1 MALIT
6 DPDSLTDG
14 QEIII
19 DTTAKTIA
27 LVVVDA
33 LSTDGVTI
41 KCVYSKLKELWKNN
55 AIYIKFPF
63 PMTPITDEQFEM
75 VNDWDWADTTTRNL
89 LRTGGWAVKDL
100 SGNSLE
106 EWAGIISLGS
116 LGGADQVYY
125 QQGVGEA
132 AVNIVLPGAV
142 NQAVKVFDSTV
153 AKATVSRARNGSNV
167 ATIIT
172 NGAHGLIAGN
182 YVVVSG
188 VGGTGYNGSYVV
200 LAAADG
206 TTITY
211 ANTGTLETTEADTGG
226 TVTTDHRRYF
236 KVFCREWQ
244 KSYAFSQLSD
254 IGVSTF
260 TYQAYRFPLANGS
273 DVKVTHTENAV
284 NTTTPYT
291 DMSITWYAA
300 AQTETGF
307 TGGDALFH
315 VIVDGASGTAEEIY
329 EFVQAEL
336 RKATDIDAGAGSQI
350 GKVTNSILRFVGD
363 TLYTSLMPE
372 GGTFVD
378 NYLAVDKN
386 RIVFVEDDGDERIY
400 PYVAVLI
407 LNFGDNLKND
417 AAAKYWVY
425 FTTTPDGDDYG
436 EATAI
441 LVNDGE
447 AVPAAMTGDV
457 SNNASIS
464 RTFDYDGNTQGGRTI
479 SPPGNV
485 GVTAVAIGLSTGQF
499 VKATGTIAKSKANSV
514 SLVAPLERNY
524 SNPA

>member
-1 MALIT
+1 
-6 DPDSLTDG
+6 
-14 QEIII
+14 
-19 DTTAKTIA
+19 
-27 LVVVDA
+27 
-33 LSTDGVTI
+33 
-41 KCVYSKLKELWKNN
+41 
-55 AIYIKFPF
+55 
-63 PMTPITDEQFEM
+63 
-75 VNDWDWADTTTRNL
+75 
-89 LRTGGWAVKDL
+89 
-100 SGNSLE
+100 
-106 EWAGIISLGS
+106 
-116 LGGADQVYY
+116 
-125 QQGVGEA
+125 
-132 AVNIVLPGAV
+132 
-142 NQAVKVFDSTV
+142 
-153 AKATVSRARNGSNV
+153 
-167 ATIIT
+167 
-172 NGAHGLIAGN
+172 
-182 YVVVSG
+182 
-188 VGGTGYNGSYVV
+188 
-200 LAAADG
+200 
-206 TTITY
+206 
-211 ANTGTLETTEADTGG
+211 
-226 TVTTDHRRYF
+226 
-236 KVFCREWQ
+236 
-244 KSYAFSQLSD
+244 
-254 IGVSTF
+254 
-260 TYQAYRFPLANGS
+260 
-273 DVKVTHTENAV
+273 
-284 NTTTPYT
+284 
-291 DMSITWYAA
+291 MSITWYAA

-307 TGGDALFH
+307 TGGPADFH
-315 VIVDGASGTAEEIY
+315 VIVDGASGTAEQIY

-336 RKATDIDAGAGSQI
+336 RKASDIDDGSGTKI

-464 RTFDYDGNTQGGRTI
+464 RTFDYDGNIQGGRTVA
-479 SPPGNV
+479 PPGDVN
-485 GVTAVAIGLSTGQF
+485 VTAVAIGLSTGQF